1 MSDNLKLKIMKNK
14 INKEKRLGFRVD
26 EDFYLTLLN
35 ESNKRG
41 IKISQLIRELLVEGL
56 EK

>member
-1 MSDNLKLKIMKNK
+1 MRKPNKKPNKSSRLIFRVEDSIHLKLLK
-14 INKEKRLGFRVD
+14 L
-26 EDFYLTLLN
+26 
-35 ESNKRG
+35 SNKRG